1 MTRSAGS
8 TFSNALTRRVAFIV
22 FTVILLLAA
31 LPTALA
37 QTTVMRLPAD
47 ADPLVI
53 ETRSGEQRFSIEI
66 ADEPHE
72 RQRGLMFRQAM
83 AADRGM
89 LFIFPVESRQGFW
102 MQNTPLPLDLL
113 FIGADGVV
121 RAIDRGVPFSTA
133 SISPNVQAQFVL
145 ELPAGTA
152 QKSGIEIGNRLRH
165 PRIDAPA
172 GK

>member
-1 MTRSAGS
+1 
-8 TFSNALTRRVAFIV
+8 F
-22 FTVILLLAA
+22 
-31 LPTALA
+31 A
-37 QTTVMRLPAD
+37 QTSVMRLPAD
-47 ADPLVI
+47 ADPLII
-53 ETRSGEQRFSIEI
+53 ETRAGEKTFSIEI

-72 RQRGLMFRQAM
+72 RQRGLMFRQSM

-89 LFIFPVESRQGFW
+89 LFIFPTESRQGFW

-113 FIGADGVV
+113 FIGADGVI
-121 RAIDRGVPFSTA
+121 RAIARGVPFSTA
-133 SISPNVQAQFVL
+133 SISPDVQSQFVL

-165 PRIDAPA
+165 PRIGAPA